1 MVISWFCAAEQS
13 TKEVSLTGFVSLV
26 LDVFSLTRWITLM
39 QILQGNPFSIHLI
52 SYNPL
57 YLTANSLRFSQEN
70 QSIADLHLMLRM
82 WEFSAQEGLSEDTR
96 PKFRRSVDRCVY
108 IYDWWFGTFFILPYI
123 GNSHPNWL
131 IFSEG
136 LKPPTRYN
144 YIWRPEIFQF
154 IYELW

>member
-13 TKEVSLTGFVSLV
+13 TKEVSLAGFVSLF

-108 IYDWWFGTFFILPYI
+108 IYMTGGLELFLFCHILGI
-123 GNSHPNWL
+123 
-131 IFSEG
+131 II
-136 LKPPTRYN
+136 PTD
-144 YIWRPEIFQF
+144 
-154 IYELW
+154 